1 MVRRRGG
8 AAVSERSSSAQ
19 PRVITASPFGRWKY
33 RNVKIT
39 RSSGAGYFLAVALTK
54 NGYKKFMKQKS
65 GLQLSMV
72 CWTVFDAHAM
82 CADYIAHRGEE
93 MIRLSVTVTTWMINA
108 W

>member
-1 MVRRRGG
+1 MGGCHGGRGEGRGRVRGRADRGGGRAVARRCGG

-39 RSSGAGYFLAVALTK
+39 RSSGTGYFLAVALTK

-65 GLQLSMV
+65 GL
-72 CWTVFDAHAM
+72 
-82 CADYIAHRGEE
+82 
-93 MIRLSVTVTTWMINA
+93 
-108 W
+108 